1 MFHGSL
7 KKMLLPAVLAA
18 GLMLAGM
25 QGASA
30 AELSKEQIEE
40 IVHDYIVNH
49 ADVILKSVDD
59 FQRKDMEKRQS
70 DALKMNHEELFNN
83 EKSPF
88 IGNPDG
94 DVTLI
99 EFFDYNCHYCKQIF
113 PELRALSEKDKK
125 LKIIFKDLPIL
136 GPTSESSARWALAAQ
151 IQGKYFPFHQKLMEH
166 KGPFADGDL
175 EGIAKNIGLD
185 LAKAKKDVEGTE
197 VLLQIE
203 RNRSLA
209 GHMNF
214 NGTPSFVV
222 NEQAFSGVPN
232 QEELTKK
239 IAEARSKKG
248 DGASEE
254 KTEDKKEDTQEKKG
268 E

>member
-1 MFHGSL
+1 
-7 KKMLLPAVLAA
+7 MLLPAMLAA
-18 GLMLAGM
+18 GLLLGGTPA
-25 QGASA
+25 AVA

-59 FQRKDMEKRQS
+59 FQRSDMEKRQS
-70 DALKMNHEELFNN
+70 DALKLNHEELFNN

-94 DVTLI
+94 DVTMI

-113 PELRALSEKDKK
+113 PELRSLAEKDKK

-166 KGPFADGDL
+166 KGPFTDDDL

-185 LAKAKKDVEGTE
+185 MAKAKKDVEGTE

-214 NGTPSFVV
+214 NGTPSFVI

-232 QEELTKK
+232 QEELTRK
-239 IAEARSKKG
+239 IEEARGKKG
-248 DGASEE
+248 GDTSNDKADDKKDE
-254 KTEDKKEDTQEKKG
+254 KSGDKKEE
-268 E
+268 